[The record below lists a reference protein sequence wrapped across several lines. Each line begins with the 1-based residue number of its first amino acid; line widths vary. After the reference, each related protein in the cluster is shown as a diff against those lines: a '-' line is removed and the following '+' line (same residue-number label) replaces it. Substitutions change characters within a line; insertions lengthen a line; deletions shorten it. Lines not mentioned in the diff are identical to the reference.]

1 MLNEFLKKEAPIHG
15 LAGMGG
21 GVPSRL
27 LTLASGTTTYVDD
40 VFSIDVF
47 DGNGSSQ
54 TITNGI
60 DLAGKGGMV
69 WGKTRTTTVNHTIT
83 DTERG
88 VDKELF
94 TNSTDP
100 EVTRAT
106 GTGSVTAFNSNGFT
120 TNATN
125 GFINYSGHN
134 ACSWTFRK
142 CPGFFDVVTYTGNGT
157 GGLSISHNLGS
168 VPGFIMVKRT
178 SGYDGWFCYHRSLGN
193 TKMVALNGSGAAG
206 TATQYWN
213 DTSPTDTTFTVGT
226 DTAVNANGVTYVAYL
241 FAHNDGSFGEDS
253 DEAVIKCG
261 SFEGS
266 AGTTV
271 NLGFEPQ
278 WILVKRID
286 GAYNWNLYDN
296 MRGLPGGSDLNAE
309 YLEPNTNI
317 AENDHRSIFITPTGF
332 EVSTSTAYNTDT
344 HVYIAI
350 RRPHKPPESATEC
363 FDIQQTTGN
372 NVNAR
377 HIAGT
382 SGSSPTDLH
391 FIKRVND
398 AGEPAYISSRL
409 QGNLTYKAS
418 ENEAA
423 VNSVFGS
430 SLNPY
435 DVMNGI
441 KVGQDGGMNSS
452 SNTYVSHF
460 FSRKPGFMDVVI
472 YKGASGAQTINHNL
486 GVTPEFIIIKKTS
499 EASYY
504 EATIYHGTTGN
515 LFLNDQTSGYG
526 GSNAV
531 NHSTISATTF
541 EVKSGNIDVND
552 DGETHAAYLFAS
564 LDGISKVGSYSGTGS
579 AHNIDCGFTNG
590 ARFVLIKRTDTA
602 DSWHLFDTVQGINS
616 GADPYYRLD
625 LGAAQVTGNDRI
637 DPLDA
642 GFTLADGDGG
652 TNASGGTYFFLAI
665 A

>member
-1 MLNEFLKKEAPIHG
+1 MLNEFLKKEAPIQG

-60 DLAGKGGMV
+60 DLAGEGGMV

-100 EVTRAT
+100 EVTRST

-168 VPGFIMVKRT
+168 VPGFIMVKRL

-193 TKMVALNGSGAAG
+193 TKMFALNSSGAPG
-206 TATQYWN
+206 TATVYWN
-213 DTSPTDTTFTVGT
+213 DTSPTSTTFTVGT
-226 DTAVNANGVTYVAYL
+226 DTAVNANGETYVAYL

-261 SFEGS
+261 SFEGA
-266 AGTTV
+266 AGTNV

-286 GAYNWNLYDN
+286 GSYNWNLYDN

-317 AENDHRSIFITPTGF
+317 AEDDHRSIFITPTGF

-344 HVYIAI
+344 HIYIAI

-363 FDIQQTTGN
+363 FDIKQTTGN
-372 NVNAR
+372 NVNER

-382 SGSSPTDLH
+382 SGSSPTDVH

-423 VNSVFGS
+423 VSSVFGS

-515 LFLNDQTSGYG
+515 LHLNDQTSGYG
-526 GSNAV
+526 SSNAV

-541 EVKSGNIDVND
+541 GVPSGNIDTND
-552 DGETHAAYLFAS
+552 NGETHAAYLFAS
-564 LDGISKVGSYSGTGS
+564 LDLS
-579 AHNIDCGFTNG
+579 
-590 ARFVLIKRTDTA
+590 LI
-602 DSWHLFDTVQGINS
+602 HI
-616 GADPYYRLD
+616 
-625 LGAAQVTGNDRI
+625 
-637 DPLDA
+637 
-642 GFTLADGDGG
+642 
-652 TNASGGTYFFLAI
+652 
-665 A
+665 

>member
-1 MLNEFLKKEAPIHG
+1 MQGMMG
-15 LAGMGG
+15 LGG

-27 LTLASGTTTYVDD
+27 LTLASGKITYVDD
-40 VFSIDVF
+40 VFSTDLWS
-47 DGNGSSQ
+47 GNGTARNINTGLDMS
-54 TITNGI
+54 GE
-60 DLAGKGGMV
+60 GGMV
-69 WGKTRTTTVNHTIT
+69 WLKRRNGATNPMIY

-88 VDKELF
+88 TYHLE
-94 TNSTDP
+94 TDG
-100 EVTRAT
+100 TAAQSQFSQFLT
-106 GTGSVTAFNSNGFT
+106 GYRDDGYSIGTSLNINGSGTEAVGWS
-120 TNATN
+120 
-125 GFINYSGHN
+125 
-134 ACSWTFRK
+134 FRK

-157 GGLSISHNLGS
+157 AGLSIPHSLGS
-168 VPGFIMVKRT
+168 VPGCIFIKNVSRAGT
-178 SGYDGWFCYHRSLGN
+178 DWRVWHRSLTSNSYTLQLN
-193 TKMVALNGSGAAG
+193 TQSAEINSGTGSWNN
-206 TATQYWN
+206 TAP
-213 DTSPTDTTFTVGT
+213 TSTHFTVGGDFDVNYNG
-226 DTAVNANGVTYVAYL
+226 DTHVAYI

-253 DEAVIKCG
+253 DEAVIKCD
-261 SFEGS
+261 SYT
-266 AGTTV
+266 GTQSEDTEINV
-271 NLGFEPQ
+271 GFEPQ
-278 WILVKRID
+278 YLLIKNTSSGSTDWVVV
-286 GAYNWNLYDN
+286 DN
-296 MRGLPGGSDLNAE
+296 MRGLPVGSDSEVLKANSNSTPAS
-309 YLEPNTNI
+309 YRAAAL
-317 AENDHRSIFITPTGF
+317 TPTGF
-332 EVSTSTAYNTDT
+332 KLGQAVASVNGSGDT
-344 HVYIAI
+344 YTYIAI
-350 RRPHKPPESATEC
+350 RRPHKQPSAGTDVL
-363 FDIQQTTGN
+363 DIKQTTGN
-372 NVNAR
+372 NVNGR
-377 HIAGT
+377 HITGT

-391 FIKRVND
+391 IIKRTS

-423 VNSVFGS
+423 VSSVFGS

-452 SNTYVSHF
+452 SNTYISHF
-460 FSRKPGFMDVVI
+460 LSRKPGFMDVVI
-472 YKGASGAQTINHNL
+472 YKGASGAQTLNHNL

-564 LDGISKVGSYSGTGS
+564 LDGVSKVGSYSGTGS
-579 AHNIDCGFTNG
+579 AQNIDCGFTNG

-616 GADPYYRLD
+616 GADPYYRFD
-625 LGAAQVTGNDRI
+625 LSAAQVTGNDRI